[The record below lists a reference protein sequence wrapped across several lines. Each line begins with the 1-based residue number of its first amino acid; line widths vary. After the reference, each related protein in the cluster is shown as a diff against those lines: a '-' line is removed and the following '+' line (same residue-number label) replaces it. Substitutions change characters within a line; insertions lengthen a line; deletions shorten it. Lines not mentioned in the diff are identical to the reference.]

1 MANRLSML
9 KSQGIQ
15 SLAAAGHSERAIA
28 KALRVS
34 RGAVR
39 RHLGRD
45 GSKRTK
51 APTGLERE
59 EKGGIGKSRSLCAGL
74 RDQILAKLEQ
84 GLTAE
89 RIYQD
94 LKAEHGFGGKY
105 SSVRRYVRRVS
116 SCREFPYRR
125 METAPGYELQVD
137 YGTGVTEL

>member
-51 APTGLERE
+51 APTGEAPTGSAGSNGTKAPTGLERE

-74 RDQILAKLEQ
+74 RDQIMAKLEQ

-116 SCREFPYRR
+116 VSAIPHHS
-125 METAPGYELQVD
+125 
-137 YGTGVTEL
+137 

>member
-45 GSKRTK
+45 GSKKTK
-51 APTGLERE
+51 APIGEAPTGSDAS
-59 EKGGIGKSRSLCAGL
+59 KGAKALTGSEASDLSGIESL
-74 RDQILAKLEQ
+74 K
-84 GLTAE
+84 
-89 RIYQD
+89 
-94 LKAEHGFGGKY
+94 
-105 SSVRRYVRRVS
+105 
-116 SCREFPYRR
+116 P
-125 METAPGYELQVD
+125 APKP
-137 YGTGVTEL
+137 